1 MGAKLL
7 KGNNFPKEKEVNVVS
22 LLKQVKS
29 GNISISLSSFEEIF
43 DMTPVGT
50 PFPIGAI
57 NFDDGKKRFVLSWV
71 EDFTKL
77 NISEIEEYSIR
88 LRNNPVDSYPV
99 LSLIVGIHNGKMNPD
114 TKEDLWYYNSI
125 HLDLSLMLTRIKLYQ
140 LLNCDELLIC
150 LFNGSAEN
158 LDSFG
163 FSLNRSELEEMMKEV
178 NSALSMLMNLD
189 LSNHLRAFS
198 EASKVVESSF
208 NEDGLPKS
216 REALNIYLKRKN
228 LEPKPTKH
236 NWNDF
241 LSI

>member
-7 KGNNFPKEKEVNVVS
+7 KLNNFPKEKEANVNS

-29 GNISISLSSFEEIF
+29 GNLSISLSSFEEIF
-43 DMTPVGT
+43 DMTPVDT
-50 PFPIGAI
+50 PFPVGAI

-77 NISEIEEYSIR
+77 NITDIAEYSIR
-88 LRNNPVDSYPV
+88 LRNNPVGSYPV
-99 LSLIVGIHNGKMNPD
+99 LSLIVGLHNGKINPD
-114 TKEDLWYYNSI
+114 NREDLWYYKTIN
-125 HLDLSLMLTRIKLYQ
+125 LDLSNMLTRIKLYQ

-163 FSLNRSELEEMMKEV
+163 FSLNRSELEEMMNEI
-178 NSALSMLMNLD
+178 NSALSMLTNLE
-189 LSNHLRAFS
+189 LTNHIHFFS

-208 NEDGLPKS
+208 NSDGLPKS
-216 REALNIYLKRKN
+216 REALSIYLKRKE
-228 LEPKPTKH
+228 LEPEPTKH